1 VPLGLGVGVGVGVGL
16 ADGLDV
22 GLTDC
27 DARVL
32 GLVLALVLAPGE
44 ELIFRDD
51 PADGLPADGEC
62 PADAGDPP
70 ALPAA
75 GVVPCLPPGL
85 AEPPAAD
92 LAGVD
97 PTAPVAP
104 GCEEFSAC
112 VVCVWE

>member
-1 VPLGLGVGVGVGVGL
+1 VLLGLVDGVGVGVGL

-22 GLTDC
+22 GLTDG
-27 DARVL
+27 DACALV
-32 GLVLALVLAPGE
+32 LVLARALGD

-51 PADGLPADGEC
+51 PADGLPADDEC
-62 PADAGDPP
+62 PADAGAPP

-75 GVVPCLPPGL
+75 GAVPCLPPDL

-97 PTAPVAP
+97 PAAPDAP